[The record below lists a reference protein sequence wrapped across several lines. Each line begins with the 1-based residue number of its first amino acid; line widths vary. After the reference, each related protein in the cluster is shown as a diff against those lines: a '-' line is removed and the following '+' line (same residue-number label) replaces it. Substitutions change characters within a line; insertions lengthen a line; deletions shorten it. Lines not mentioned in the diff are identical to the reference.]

1 MQLSLVGIYFSLYV
15 CREAI
20 LVCLYLQNNLKK
32 NPDCKKK
39 KKKKTKHLQH
49 WGDEKDEALLLLE
62 DTELKERVFFLSLLC
77 C

>member
-39 KKKKTKHLQH
+39 KEKKQTSP
-49 WGDEKDEALLLLE
+49 ALGG
-62 DTELKERVFFLSLLC
+62 
-77 C
+77 